1 MPRKRSRRDDSSQ
14 QHGAAGDRKRA
25 LRDILHNAMNA
36 GVEEAFQEMEQERTK
51 AEEERAR
58 LLAEAQEAAAKV
70 KEDAE
75 RHIKKMRRKLQQDRA
90 ALEEENVEIKRR
102 LQEDRAALEQEV
114 TSMEK
119 AHTFQTSKILLNVG
133 GHRFETSLQS
143 LTSVPHT
150 YFASLF
156 SGRFE
161 LVSDAEGAYF
171 IDRDGKNFHYIL
183 NFLRDSGSFKLSSN
197 MMEEMQRDELA
208 MELKFYG
215 LLDRMMPFYTQERIG
230 RALLKRVSR
239 WLQVRAAAGGGSGTC
254 ARV

>member
-1 MPRKRSRRDDSSQ
+1 M
-14 QHGAAGDRKRA
+14 
-25 LRDILHNAMNA
+25 
-36 GVEEAFQEMEQERTK
+36 
-51 AEEERAR
+51 
-58 LLAEAQEAAAKV
+58 LAEAQEAAAKV

-75 RHIKKMRRKLQQDRA
+75 RHVKKMRRKLQQDRA

-161 LVSDAEGAYF
+161 LVSDAEGVYF
-171 IDRDGKNFHYIL
+171 IGRDGKNFHYIL

>member
-1 MPRKRSRRDDSSQ
+1 MPWKRSRRDHLSQ
-14 QHGAAGDRKRA
+14 QHGAAKDRREA
-25 LRDILHNAMNA
+25 LRDILHIAVNA
-36 GVEEAFQEMEQERTK
+36 GEEEAFQQLEQERTK
-51 AEEERAR
+51 AEEESAR
-58 LLAEAQEAAAKV
+58 LLNEAREKAAKV

-75 RHIKKMRRKLQQDRA
+75 RYITKMRRKLQEDRA
-90 ALEEENVEIKRR
+90 ALEEENAEIKRR
-102 LQEDRAALEQEV
+102 LQEDRTVLEEEV

-119 AHTFQTSKILLNVG
+119 AHTFQSSKILLNVG

-161 LVSDAEGAYF
+161 LASDAKGAYF

-197 MMEEMQRDELA
+197 MM
-208 MELKFYG
+208 
-215 LLDRMMPFYTQERIG
+215 
-230 RALLKRVSR
+230 
-239 WLQVRAAAGGGSGTC
+239 
-254 ARV
+254 